1 MLGTVSLD
9 QLRVFIAAAEE
20 GSFSAAGRR
29 LRRAQSLVSQA
40 ISNLEGQ
47 LNVKLFDRAK
57 KYPSLTAAG
66 RALLHEAKD
75 VVGTMDGFKA
85 RAQTIAEGVEPELS
99 VVFDV
104 IHPMSAL
111 TAAVRLF
118 RSKFTNTSLC
128 VHVEALGGVIQAVQN
143 GSCRIGVV
151 GTLPAIPDS
160 FHREALCEVAFV
172 SVVAPTHPLAA
183 VRGAVSS
190 SKLADHI
197 QLVLTDRTKLTE
209 GQNFGVLS
217 PLTWRLADLGA
228 KHAFLRAGFGFGHM
242 PLSMVQDDIANG
254 RLVKI
259 RIQGFPERAQVLA
272 MQAVYRT
279 DAPPGPAGKS
289 FIEHLKQAG
298 TK

>member
-1 MLGTVSLD
+1 MLDAVSLD

-20 GSFSAAGRR
+20 GSFSAAGRK

-40 ISNLEGQ
+40 VSNLESQ
-47 LNVKLFDRAK
+47 LSVKLFDRTQK
-57 KYPSLTAAG
+57 SPKLTAAG
-66 RALLHEAKD
+66 RALLHEAKG
-75 VVGTMDGFKA
+75 VVGGMDGFKA
-85 RAQTIAEGVEPELS
+85 RARAMAQGVEPELS

-104 IHPMSAL
+104 IYPMAAL
-111 TAAVRLF
+111 TAAVELF
-118 RSKFTNTSLC
+118 RRKFANTSLRLY
-128 VHVEALGGVIQAVQN
+128 VEALGGVVQAVQN
-143 GSCRIGVV
+143 GSCTIGVV
-151 GTLPAIPDS
+151 GTLPEVPDS
-160 FHREALCEVAFV
+160 FHREALCDVPFAT
-172 SVVAPTHPLAA
+172 VVAPNHSLAGM
-183 VRGAVSS
+183 RRAVSNS
-190 SKLADHI
+190 ELARHV
-197 QLVLTDRTKLTE
+197 QLVLTDRTTLTD

-217 PLTWRLADLGA
+217 PLIWRLADMGA

-242 PLSMVQDDIANG
+242 PIAMVKDDIASG

-289 FIEHLKQAG
+289 FIEYLKQVE

>member
-1 MLGTVSLD
+1 MLGAVSLD

-40 ISNLEGQ
+40 IANLEGQ

-57 KYPSLTAAG
+57 KYPRLTAAG

-75 VVGTMDGFKA
+75 VVGGMDGFKA
-85 RAQTIAEGVEPELS
+85 RARTMAEGVEPELS

-104 IHPMSAL
+104 IYPMSAL
-111 TAAVRLF
+111 TKAVGLF
-118 RSKFTNTSLC
+118 RRQFANTALRLY
-128 VHVEALGGVIQAVQN
+128 VEALGGVIQAVQD

-160 FHREALCEVAFV
+160 FHREALCEVPFA
-172 SVVAPTHPLAA
+172 SVVAPNHPLAA
-183 VRGAVSS
+183 VRGAVSN
-190 SKLADHI
+190 SKLAKHV
-197 QLVLTDRTKLTE
+197 QLVLTDRTTLTE

-217 PLTWRLADLGA
+217 PLTWRLADMGA

-242 PLSMVQDDIANG
+242 PLAMVQDDIANG

-259 RIQGFPERAQVLA
+259 RIQGFPERAQILA
-272 MQAVYRT
+272 MQAVYRKE
-279 DAPPGPAGKS
+279 APPGPAGRS

-298 TK
+298 KK